1 VTKSLGPVSDV
12 YRLGRCGC
20 CDVDY
25 SWVLRVMVNGY
36 SVMGDLLLTP
46 GVNLATMVEYF
57 G

>member
-1 VTKSLGPVSDV
+1 MTKSLGPVSDV

-25 SWVLRVMVNGY
+25 SWVLLVMVNGY